1 MKAMNASAMSAIV
14 LMLLTAGC
22 GSSASE
28 SEVSTEQ
35 TVIDIPQDEIEPI
48 AGPIDQATPFSN
60 LFDDT
65 RLTEVSGVQR
75 SGLSDSVYY
84 VHNDS
89 DNEPVVFVTDA
100 EASVVGTIR
109 ISGIQATDWEAI
121 AGARLN
127 GVAHIVIADIGNNDL
142 QRNDLRLQ
150 VVEEPDLNALNP
162 GFEIEVS
169 SREVGVSYADGSSP
183 DAEALFID
191 GDNDTVV
198 VVTKN
203 TQNTTEQSIWRGSLS
218 TGLIESNLVLGFLG
232 VIPLP
237 DQSVVN
243 AVTDIDIHP
252 DGRQV
257 AVLTYGP
264 SSSGNIFIWTA
275 GSAEGTV
282 DALTRQADTTIAVP
296 LFGIG
301 ANIQAEGLSY
311 SPDGTQVVV
320 GAEGLLTSSLTVL
333 SLSAE

>member
-1 MKAMNASAMSAIV
+1 M
-14 LMLLTAGC
+14 
-22 GSSASE
+22 
-28 SEVSTEQ
+28 
-35 TVIDIPQDEIEPI
+35 
-48 AGPIDQATPFSN
+48 
-60 LFDDT
+60 
-65 RLTEVSGVQR
+65 
-75 SGLSDSVYY
+75 SDSVYY

-218 TGLIESNLVLGFLG
+218 TGLIESNLVLEFLG

>member
-1 MKAMNASAMSAIV
+1 MSAVV
-14 LMLLTAGC
+14 LMLLAAGC
-22 GSSASE
+22 GGSG
-28 SEVSTEQ
+28 SEVSAEQ
-35 TVIDIPQDEIEPI
+35 SVIDVPQDEAGIELT
-48 AGPIDQATPFSN
+48 AAPIDQATPFSN

-89 DNEPVVFVTDA
+89 
-100 EASVVGTIR
+100 
-109 ISGIQATDWEAI
+109 ISGVQATDWEAI

-169 SREVGVSYADGSSP
+169 SREVGVSYADGSSH

-218 TGLIESNLVLGFLG
+218 TGLIESNLVLEFVG

-237 DQSVVN
+237 DQAVVN

-252 DGRQV
+252 DGRQL
-257 AVLTYGP
+257 AVLTY
-264 SSSGNIFIWTA
+264 
-275 GSAEGTV
+275 
-282 DALTRQADTTIAVP
+282 D
-296 LFGIG
+296 
-301 ANIQAEGLSY
+301 
-311 SPDGTQVVV
+311 
-320 GAEGLLTSSLTVL
+320 
-333 SLSAE
+333 

>member
-35 TVIDIPQDEIEPI
+35 TVIDVPQDEIEPI

-169 SREVGVSYADGSSP
+169 SR
-183 DAEALFID
+183 
-191 GDNDTVV
+191 
-198 VVTKN
+198 
-203 TQNTTEQSIWRGSLS
+203 
-218 TGLIESNLVLGFLG
+218 
-232 VIPLP
+232 
-237 DQSVVN
+237 
-243 AVTDIDIHP
+243 
-252 DGRQV
+252 
-257 AVLTYGP
+257 
-264 SSSGNIFIWTA
+264 
-275 GSAEGTV
+275 
-282 DALTRQADTTIAVP
+282 
-296 LFGIG
+296 
-301 ANIQAEGLSY
+301 
-311 SPDGTQVVV
+311 
-320 GAEGLLTSSLTVL
+320 
-333 SLSAE
+333 

>member
-1 MKAMNASAMSAIV
+1 M
-14 LMLLTAGC
+14 
-22 GSSASE
+22 
-28 SEVSTEQ
+28 
-35 TVIDIPQDEIEPI
+35 
-48 AGPIDQATPFSN
+48 
-60 LFDDT
+60 
-65 RLTEVSGVQR
+65 
-75 SGLSDSVYY
+75 
-84 VHNDS
+84 
-89 DNEPVVFVTDA
+89 
-100 EASVVGTIR
+100 
-109 ISGIQATDWEAI
+109 
-121 AGARLN
+121 
-127 GVAHIVIADIGNNDL
+127 
-142 QRNDLRLQ
+142 
-150 VVEEPDLNALNP
+150 
-162 GFEIEVS
+162 
-169 SREVGVSYADGSSP
+169 
-183 DAEALFID
+183 
-191 GDNDTVV
+191 
-198 VVTKN
+198 
-203 TQNTTEQSIWRGSLS
+203 
-218 TGLIESNLVLGFLG
+218 
-232 VIPLP
+232 IPLP